1 MDDMTVTIRLL
12 LSVAL
17 AGTIGLE
24 RAWRGKPAGLRTHL
38 LVALGATLTMLVS
51 LHMADVCGNATVD
64 PTRIA
69 ANVVVGLGFLGAGMI
84 FRAGGSVHGLT
95 TAAGLWAMGAVG
107 LAVGCGFYTGAIVT
121 WAIILFALHWLDGIE
136 RYLVKRA
143 GPRLKAGLVSLF
155 RPKD

>member
-1 MDDMTVTIRLL
+1 MDELTIAGRLL
-12 LSVAL
+12 LSVVL

-38 LVALGATLTMLVS
+38 LVALGSTLVMLVS
-51 LHMADVCGNATVD
+51 IHMSDIDTAAIVD

-95 TAAGLWAMGAVG
+95 TAAGLWAVGAVG
-107 LAVGCGFYTGAIVT
+107 LAVGCGFYTGAVIT
-121 WAIILFALHWLDGIE
+121 WAFVLFALHWLDGIE
-136 RYLVKRA
+136 RYLVRRA
-143 GPRLKAGLVSLF
+143 GPQLKAGLLSLF
-155 RPKD
+155 RPKS